1 MLRSDGMLVH
11 IDFGF
16 VLGHA
21 PGGRFS
27 LERAPF
33 KLTAEMGDILGG
45 PNSSLWAYF
54 EGLLISGF
62 FALRRA
68 RAQLESLLLLATHD
82 DFPCMQAVPKD
93 AMMKSFRDR
102 LMVDLTDVD
111 VVHQVRRLLYRSY
124 DSSWSSYYDE
134 FQRISNGIAP

>member
-1 MLRSDGMLVH
+1 MLVH

-45 PNSSLWAYF
+45 PTSSLWV
-54 EGLLISGF
+54 
-62 FALRRA
+62 RRPLPT
-68 RAQLESLLLLATHD
+68 RT
-82 DFPCMQAVPKD
+82 
-93 AMMKSFRDR
+93 
-102 LMVDLTDVD
+102 LMDGWAKVD
-111 VVHQVRRLLYRSY
+111 VVITLYSLHVHFLFHGFLT
-124 DSSWSSYYDE
+124 DSC
-134 FQRISNGIAP
+134 FCVVQL